1 MVFIPGVCNTLVSLL
16 EASACNYSSISTL
29 EEALGGWPGLL
40 SCLFACFDIC
50 QCSLCSGITPGRL
63 GELYEVLG
71 IEPGSALRA
80 SVPPAVKKIL
90 SLLWSLDSLAV
101 TLPYWGPFPSFI
113 KNNNYNP
120 DFMMR
125 MNSMC
130 YEKSIVS
137 TTLPSRVQAFTK
149 SLLNEQSNMDL
160 SFYILIC
167 FALRHIHLKFCLQCR
182 KSYS

>member
-1 MVFIPGVCNTLVSLL
+1 MVFIPGVCKTLVSLL
-16 EASACNYSSISTL
+16 ESSACNYSSISTL

-40 SCLFACFDIC
+40 SCLFVCFDIC
-50 QCSLCSGITPGRL
+50 QCSWWQGRGTVWGAGDWTWL
-63 GELYEVLG
+63 
-71 IEPGSALRA
+71 STCKA

-90 SLLWSLDSLAV
+90 TLLWSLDSLAV

-130 YEKSIVS
+130 YEKRIVS
-137 TTLPSRVQAFTK
+137 TTLPSRVQVFTK